1 MRKFRVL
8 PLVLAVSLAGQAQAA
23 DLMTIARDALVN
35 NADLAASRSGYS
47 SVQAGEDIQRGD
59 LLPQVSAS
67 GNVTRYNITSSQSRD
82 ISGAGTG
89 AGAGVDDGVLD
100 AGGGGDDHYTGT
112 TVQVQ
117 ATQAL
122 FDATNWYQLEASKR
136 QTAQEALNLRVDRQ
150 QLLYNVAQAYFEV
163 LRAKEQLD
171 TLRAE
176 EQAVDRQLEQ
186 VRQQFDVG
194 IVAATDVYE
203 AQASYDLT
211 RSQRISQEST
221 LQVNFEALEQLT
233 GKQYP
238 SIDGLADDMPIERP
252 TPASQQAWVEMAS
265 SQNLDLLAARAAVD
279 VARANLDTSRAG
291 HLPVLSAFANYQ
303 YGDSNQDNLRGHNEQ
318 NQIGLEATIPIYT
331 GGSTSAQVR
340 QSTFSLEQTQYQQ
353 ESQLRTAVQ
362 QVRSYYSRAL
372 NNVLS
377 VQAQQRSIES
387 NRSALEAT
395 RNGYEVGTRNIV
407 DVLQA
412 QQNLFTAISNYANAR
427 YDYVLNM
434 LSLRQE
440 AGILDVDTLDVLN
453 SWLRADQA
461 VSLNFQSQGTTGL
474 GIGDDQPDPG
484 MNGPSP
490 LEGSQG
496 RSGQRELPP
505 PNRTAMPDNS
515 DLNGLGRGGMG
526 RDMPGG
532 SNGY

>member
-8 PLVLAVSLAGQAQAA
+8 PLVLAVSLAGQVQAA

-35 NADLAASRSGYS
+35 NADLAASRSNYS
-47 SVQAGEDIQRGD
+47 SVQAGEDIERGD

-67 GNVTRYNITSSQSRD
+67 GSVTRSNITSGG
-82 ISGAGTG
+82 GA
-89 AGAGVDDGVLD
+89 
-100 AGGGGDDHYTGT
+100 AGGDGTEGGGPGGDNHYTDT
-112 TVQVQ
+112 SVQVQ

-136 QTAQEALNLRVDRQ
+136 QTAQEALNLRADRQ
-150 QLLYNVAQAYFEV
+150 QLLYNVAQAYFDV

-176 EQAVDRQLEQ
+176 EQAIERQLEQ

-265 SQNLDLLAARAAVD
+265 SRNLDLLAARAGVD
-279 VARANLDTSRAG
+279 VARANLDTSRSG
-291 HLPVLSAFANYQ
+291 HLPTLSAFANYS
-303 YGDSNQDNLRGHNEQ
+303 YGDSSQNLSGHNER
-318 NQIGLEATIPIYT
+318 NQLGLEATVPIYT

-340 QSTFSLEQTQYQQ
+340 QSTYSLEQTQYQQ

-412 QQNLFTAISNYANAR
+412 QQNLFTAISNYADAR

-440 AGILDVDTLDVLN
+440 AGILDVDTLEVLN

-461 VSLNFQSQGTTGL
+461 VSLNFRSQGTTGL

-505 PNRTAMPDNS
+505 PNRTAMPDNNG
-515 DLNGLGRGGMG
+515 LNGLGRGGLGRGGPG
-526 RDMPGG
+526 RDMPG
-532 SNGY
+532 NTGY

>member
-23 DLMTIARDALVN
+23 DLISIARDALVN

-47 SVQAGEDIQRGD
+47 SVQAGEDIERGD
-59 LLPQVSAS
+59 LLPQVSAT
-67 GNVTRYNITSSQSRD
+67 GGVTRYNITSSQRSNL
-82 ISGAGTG
+82 AGIG
-89 AGAGVDDGVLD
+89 AGAGGG
-100 AGGGGDDHYTGT
+100 AGGIASGGSDNHYTGT

-150 QLLYNVAQAYFEV
+150 QLLYNVAQAYFDV

-176 EQAVDRQLEQ
+176 EQAVSRQLEQ

-233 GKQYP
+233 GKQYS

-265 SQNLDLLAARAAVD
+265 SQNLNLLAARAAVE

-291 HLPVLSAFANYQ
+291 HLPTLSAFANYQ
-303 YGDSNQDNLRGHNEQ
+303 YGDSDQDTLRGHNEQ

-340 QSTFSLEQTQYQQ
+340 QSTYSLEQTQYQQ

-362 QVRSYYSRAL
+362 QVRSYYAQTL
-372 NNVLS
+372 NNVLM
-377 VQAQQRSIES
+377 VQAQKRSIES

-412 QQNLFTAISNYANAR
+412 QQNLFTAISNYADAR
-427 YDYVLNM
+427 YDYVLNL

-440 AGILDVDTLDVLN
+440 AGILDVDTLQVLN
-453 SWLRADQA
+453 SWLRSDKA
-461 VSLNFQSQGTTGL
+461 VLLNFESQGTTGL

-496 RSGQRELPP
+496 QRRLPP
-505 PNRTAMPDNS
+505 PNRTALPDDN
-515 DLNGLGRGGMG
+515 DLNGLGRNGLG
-526 RDMPGG
+526 RGMPGDI
-532 SNGY
+532 GY

>member
-23 DLMTIARDALVN
+23 DLMSIARDALVN
-35 NADLAASRSGYS
+35 NADLAASRSGYN
-47 SVQAGEDIQRGD
+47 SVQAGEDIERGD
-59 LLPQVSAS
+59 LLPQVSATGS
-67 GNVTRYNITSSQSRD
+67 VTRYNITSSQRSNL
-82 ISGAGTG
+82 
-89 AGAGVDDGVLD
+89 AGAGGIN
-100 AGGGGDDHYTGT
+100 AGGGSDNHYTGS

-176 EQAVDRQLEQ
+176 EQAVSRQLEQ

-233 GKQYP
+233 GKQYS

-265 SQNLDLLAARAAVD
+265 SQNLDLLAARAAVK

-291 HLPVLSAFANYQ
+291 HLPTLSAFANYQ
-303 YGDSNQDNLRGHNEQ
+303 YGDSDQDNLRGNNEQ

-362 QVRSYYSRAL
+362 QVRSYYAQTL

-377 VQAQQRSIES
+377 VQAQKRSIES

-412 QQNLFTAISNYANAR
+412 QQNLFTAISNYADAR
-427 YDYVLNM
+427 YDYVLNL

-453 SWLRADQA
+453 GWLRADKA
-461 VSLNFQSQGTTGL
+461 VLLNFESQGTTGL

-496 RSGQRELPP
+496 GAGQRRLPP
-505 PNRTAMPDNS
+505 PNRTALPDDN
-515 DLNGLGRGGMG
+515 DLSGLGRGGLG
-526 RDMPGG
+526 RGMPGDT
-532 SNGY
+532 GY